1 MSRNMDSG
9 FINYQDFKPVVLTKP
24 KTFNNGG
31 GTPKSN
37 TNIHI
42 KAKNEFDTNDDTE
55 RPTLQ
60 YYSSEQINIIKT
72 GREAL
77 GLSQKD
83 LAMKI
88 SPSLKHDFITNIENG
103 KTQFDK
109 KTYNTICR
117 KLNIKV

>member
-1 MSRNMDSG
+1 
-9 FINYQDFKPVVLTKP
+9 
-24 KTFNNGG
+24 
-31 GTPKSN
+31 
-37 TNIHI
+37 
-42 KAKNEFDTNDDTE
+42 
-55 RPTLQ
+55 
-60 YYSSEQINIIKT
+60 
-72 GREAL
+72 
-77 GLSQKD
+77 

>member
-1 MSRNMDSG
+1 MSRKMDGG
-9 FINYQDFKPVVLTKP
+9 FIDYQDFKPVVLTKP
-24 KTFNNGG
+24 KSYNGNGG
-31 GTPKSN
+31 NPKSN

-42 KAKNEFDTNDDTE
+42 KPKNEFDTNDDSE

-60 YYSSEQINIIKT
+60 YYSPEQISNIKIA
-72 GREAL
+72 REAL
-77 GLSQKD
+77 KLSQKD

-109 KTYNTICR
+109 RTYNTICR
-117 KLNIKV
+117 KLNIKD